1 MAAPGARILSRTMV
15 GLLVRSALIA
25 LVLCWAGGSRARPA
39 VASPLTQA
47 CGDPG
52 QFVGVETRLAPG
64 WTRVGMDPRATQS
77 PPVLF
82 PSFSS
87 VLTSTVQMGPG
98 PASRTVEPDYVR
110 VRTGRIPKA
119 PLRGEG
125 ILIWPAQGTI
135 SQSYSDSHTAID
147 IMEPDSDVVVASDAG
162 TVAYASWNTAGYGYL
177 VIVNHGN
184 GLVTYYAHLFGFY
197 VDVGESVKRGQPL
210 GVLGS
215 TGRSTGPH
223 LHFEVRD
230 QGVLVDPL
238 SLLPPRSASAHRA
251 RLHGPIDVVDP
262 S

>member
-1 MAAPGARILSRTMV
+1 MCGPVRVTAPGVRLGRAIV
-15 GLLVRSALIA
+15 ARSALIA
-25 LVLCWAGGSRARPA
+25 MALWWAGGSRARPA
-39 VASPLTQA
+39 FASALTQA
-47 CGDPG
+47 CATTGRT
-52 QFVGVETRLAPG
+52 VSAEARLAPG
-64 WTRVGMDPRATQS
+64 WTWVGAESRAPQS

-82 PSFSS
+82 PSLTF
-87 VLTSTVQMGPG
+87 VLTATVQMGPG

-110 VRTGRIPKA
+110 VRTGQIPKA

-125 ILIWPAQGTI
+125 IWIWPVQGTI
-135 SQSYSDSHTAID
+135 SQGYSDSHRAID

-177 VIVNHGN
+177 VLVNHGN

-197 VDVGESVKRGQPL
+197 VDVGEAVKRGQPL

-238 SLLPPRSASAHRA
+238 SLLPPRSGAPR
-251 RLHGPIDVVDP
+251 
-262 S
+262 